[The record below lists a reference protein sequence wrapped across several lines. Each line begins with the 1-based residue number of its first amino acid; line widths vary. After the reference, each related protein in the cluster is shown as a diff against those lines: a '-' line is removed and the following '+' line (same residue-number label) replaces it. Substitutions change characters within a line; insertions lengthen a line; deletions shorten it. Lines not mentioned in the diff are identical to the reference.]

1 MELFV
6 FLRMGGSKDDIS
18 MRLAVMADQ
27 APAVMEKLSTFD
39 AAKAQCFLDKDRQ
52 HLLAVIESTFG
63 TFTAF
68 NKIMRAIALEKVDVS
83 SCGNAGTVSGSEI
96 VLEVASV

>member
-52 HLLAVIESTFG
+52 RLLAAIESTFG

-68 NKIMRAIALEKVDVS
+68 NKIVRAITLEKLDVS
-83 SCGNAGTVSGSEI
+83 LHSSADGVAF
-96 VLEVASV
+96 EVAAV